1 MLRVF
6 IVYYENSDSIFPC
19 DRAPSLRSLRPLTA
33 RVAAWSCDED
43 VEAIPRTVRITWSIE
58 RLRYHQRRL
67 NFRLGDNQVSS
78 FTVGLVLGKIFS
90 TLARFGML

>member
-1 MLRVF
+1 M
-6 IVYYENSDSIFPC
+6 
-19 DRAPSLRSLRPLTA
+19 
-33 RVAAWSCDED
+33 
-43 VEAIPRTVRITWSIE
+43 IPRTVRITWSIE